1 MRRSGIDGRRDGEV
15 SRWGDGPTVPGGLL
29 VTPRSRRLL
38 GFAAVSVLFLTGC
51 TADHDPAPGRAES
64 PAVTT
69 RQGTAARTEQ
79 RLTTQVTSAL
89 DAVTDR
95 GGSMVESGVERVSD
109 GIHTRP
115 DLARGVPYELTVVC
129 AGQGT
134 VEIVLTPAATGA
146 TKAVPCDRSVVSEPL
161 TTHTARRVDVRA
173 GAGATG
179 MVAWRID
186 KV

>member
-1 MRRSGIDGRRDGEV
+1 M
-15 SRWGDGPTVPGGLL
+15 
-29 VTPRSRRLL
+29 TPRPRRLL

-64 PAVTT
+64 PAVT
-69 RQGTAARTEQ
+69 RHGTAARTEQ
-79 RLTTQVTSAL
+79 RLTAQVTSAL

-109 GIHTRP
+109 GVHTRP
-115 DLARGVPYELTVVC
+115 DLVRDVPYELTVVC

-146 TKAVPCDRSVVSEPL
+146 PKAVPCDRSVVSERL
-161 TTHTARRVDVRA
+161 TTHTAPRVDVRA
-173 GAGATG
+173 RAGATG